1 MSAFTFDAHQVAPQ
15 TARAA
20 WPKGKYRVA
29 IMQSEIKD
37 NSGNK
42 QFSYGAKAL
51 ERIGGGEL
59 PGSLLL
65 QNLHIKHTNA
75 DAQRIGQSELSSICH
90 ATGVMK
96 LTDTSNLHGH
106 EFVVDVDTRFV
117 QSKNE
122 DGSLKVENGQPVGV
136 TYNDVKG
143 YYKKDGTAITAGA
156 PAAQAPVAATPPQ
169 WATAMAPETPPSSQV
184 LTPVEAAKVATI
196 APAVVPPA
204 LPATPEPLF
213 TVGHNGAY
221 VTEKPVNLEAVRA
234 LNLPPAE
241 IVVNAYGTPDWIK
254 GEDFYAKHFPVAA
267 AVTDVPP
274 WLMGK

>member
-1 MSAFTFDAHQVAPQ
+1 MSAFTFDAHQVVPQ

-20 WPKGKYRVA
+20 WPKAKYRVA

-59 PGSLLL
+59 PRSLLL
-65 QNLHIKHTNA
+65 QNLHIKHTNV

-122 DGSLKVENGQPVGV
+122 DGSLKVEGGQPVGV

-169 WATAMAPETPPSSQV
+169 WAAAMAPEPVVAPP
-184 LTPVEAAKVATI
+184 
-196 APAVVPPA
+196 VVPVQPPA
-204 LPATPEPLF
+204 PVPVAAPPIPATPEPLF
-213 TVGHNGAY
+213 TVGHNGKYASG
-221 VTEKPVNLEAVRA
+221 EKPITLEAVRA

-241 IVVNAYGTPDWIK
+241 IVVNAYGTDGWIK
-254 GEDFYAKHFPVAA
+254 GEDFYAKHFPVVAA
-267 AVTDVPP
+267 PVTDVPP
-274 WLMGK
+274 WLKQG